1 LEHLEITENIP
12 RDAVV
17 FVKLDGDQKFKS
29 MERAMGEE
37 GGQEGPSS
45 HFGDG
50 QENGPGSIANS
61 RTCLGASRL
70 VGICA
75 ATIDR

>member
-37 GGQEGPSS
+37 EGKKGQALISVTVKKMGPV
-45 HFGDG
+45 
-50 QENGPGSIANS
+50 QS
-61 RTCLGASRL
+61 RIQGLAL
-70 VGICA
+70 EQA
-75 ATIDR
+75 A